1 MQKISHEE
9 ILRRMMDPDVPDSDI
24 RPYVR
29 LDTLESGD
37 FRPVVKLNPD
47 VVEMPVTEAA
57 MALASL
63 NGISRWRRQQR
74 YARKI
79 VGWTGLRVVAEGDS
93 WFQYP
98 FLLDDVIDQLF
109 DRWAIYCTSAAGDLL
124 SDMARQDEIAAAVRT
139 QKPDLLLLS
148 GGGNDLLGGGSLQRH
163 LKPFQSGGSAEEH
176 IADSFAQLL
185 DSMLAIYARLIDKA
199 LVAGAPRVICHCYDH
214 AIPARG
220 RWLGRPMEALGIVEP
235 ALQREII
242 LIMIDRF
249 YARLVKMAENF
260 PGRVTVVDTR
270 GSVSPGQWHDELH
283 PTNRGFAVVS
293 ALIRAAGENTEL
305 PVPAPVESTAPE
317 TPLPVNDPVALEA
330 LLAAAETDLL
340 QEIGRRQLMLEAAP
354 DAAAMVQLEMPA
366 MATEAIWGDLSA
378 LGSRVLKRFEREL
391 HDLICGKAE
400 GVAKEREQLAAAL
413 RLDRASI
420 VAAVTASLIQ
430 LSCPALVAP
439 LVATL
444 IVRKGLA
451 PVVEELCD
459 AWQER
464 LGPSLE
470 AGLESM
476 ELEQVSLNDD
486 AHVDLEDAQQPDMSI
501 ESVQECRVGPWRLA
515 LSLESMRV
523 QVNARAPDRNR
534 SHDGTI
540 GDCKHMKRN
549 SDHNPQIWDGGK
561 GVVTAIDITHDP
573 VHGCDANALA
583 NSFAVGRDP
592 RIKYVIW
599 NHRIMSAT
607 NSPWTWRPYRGA
619 NPHTAHIHVSV
630 SSSKRAYDDNS
641 PWAI

>member
-37 FRPVVKLNPD
+37 FRPVVTLNSD
-47 VVEMPVTEAA
+47 LVEMPVTEAA

-63 NGISRWRRQQR
+63 NGIARWRRQQR

-79 VGWTGLRVVAEGDS
+79 GGWTGLRVVAEGDS

-124 SDMARQDEIAAAVRT
+124 SDMARQDEIAAAVRA

-163 LKPFQSGGSAEEH
+163 LKPFQNGRSAEEH
-176 IADSFAQLL
+176 IAPSFEQLL

-214 AIPARG
+214 AIPAQG
-220 RWLGRPMEALGIVEP
+220 RWLGRPMEALGIVDP
-235 ALQREII
+235 GLQREIVR
-242 LIMIDRF
+242 IMIDRF
-249 YARLVKMAENF
+249 QARLVKMAADF

-270 GSVSPGQWHDELH
+270 GSVPRGQWHDELH
-283 PTNRGFAVVS
+283 PTNRGFAVVA

-305 PVPAPVESTAPE
+305 PAPAPVESMALE
-317 TPLPVNDPVALEA
+317 TPLPVNDPLAFEA
-330 LLAAAETDLL
+330 LLAADEADLL

-354 DAAAMVQLEMPA
+354 DAAAMVQLELPA

-378 LGSRVLKRFEREL
+378 LGRRVLKRFEREL
-391 HDLICGKAE
+391 HDLICGEAE

-413 RLDRASI
+413 RLDQASI
-420 VAAVTASLIQ
+420 VAAVTALLIQ

-451 PVVEELCD
+451 PVLDELCD

-464 LGPSLE
+464 LGPSPE
-470 AGLESM
+470 AVLESV
-476 ELEQVSLNDD
+476 EQEQVSLQDD
-486 AHVDLEDAQQPDMSI
+486 PHVDPEDAQPDAST
-501 ESVQECRVGPWRLA
+501 ESVQECRVAPWRLA
-515 LSLESMRV
+515 QSLESLRV

-540 GDCKHMKRN
+540 GDCRHMQRN
-549 SDHNPQIWDGGK
+549 SDHNPQIRDGDK
-561 GVVTAIDITHDP
+561 GVVTAMDITHDP
-573 VHGCDANALA
+573 AHGCDANALA
-583 NSFAVGRDP
+583 DRFQASRDP

-599 NHRIMSAT
+599 NRRIMSAT
-607 NSPWTWRPYRGA
+607 NKPWTWRPYGGA

-630 SSSKRAYDDNS
+630 GASKRAYDDNS